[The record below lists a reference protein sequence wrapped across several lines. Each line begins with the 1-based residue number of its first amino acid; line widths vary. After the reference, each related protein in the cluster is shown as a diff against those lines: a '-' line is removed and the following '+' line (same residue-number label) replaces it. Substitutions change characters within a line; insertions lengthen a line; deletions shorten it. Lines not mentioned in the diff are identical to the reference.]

1 MKRIITG
8 CLLLNFAM
16 AAQAECNISSSIQ
29 NIDYGKRSDAM
40 RQVDRGKTTQLADRT
55 ITLVMQCD
63 QDAHIRV
70 QLNTANISNNGF
82 GFGPNGSLNLIAS
95 DAFSGSNNL
104 DLALASGKNDN
115 PGSTG
120 TASISTSPNNWL
132 VFMQNGQEVVIDSGK
147 SVSLTLTMAPAFK
160 DEGELTDM
168 TDITGN
174 LTVWWR
180 QNEQCKITDCR
191 KCLFAMSAQAA
202 DRVSIDVKVTLEAAA
217 CTPILSNGGV
227 VNFGSHSVNRLST
240 QHYTQIGTRNIN
252 MTITCESA
260 TGIAITARDTRMDS
274 MTTGKDSGGQSG
286 VKYTLNGGGYI
297 SQTTRLFGLGKTKDN
312 KNIGSYAV
320 LIDSNN
326 ISASN
331 GSQTLAVSIAGA
343 DAVITGQKRAWQTL
357 TAYPLAVDQSY
368 YYTFVK
374 PGETTPTPVTNA
386 IIPLQVSASIA
397 NDLGGS
403 EKIELDGKAVISVVY
418 L

>member
-29 NIDYGKRSDAM
+29 NIDYGKRSAAM

-70 QLNTANISNNGF
+70 
-82 GFGPNGSLNLIAS
+82 
-95 DAFSGSNNL
+95 
-104 DLALASGKNDN
+104 
-115 PGSTG
+115 
-120 TASISTSPNNWL
+120 
-132 VFMQNGQEVVIDSGK
+132 
-147 SVSLTLTMAPAFK
+147 
-160 DEGELTDM
+160 
-168 TDITGN
+168 
-174 LTVWWR
+174 
-180 QNEQCKITDCR
+180 
-191 KCLFAMSAQAA
+191 
-202 DRVSIDVKVTLEAAA
+202 
-217 CTPILSNGGV
+217 
-227 VNFGSHSVNRLST
+227 GSHSVNRLST
-240 QHYTQIGTRNIN
+240 QHYTQIGTRNTN

-343 DAVITGQKRAWQTL
+343 DAVITGQKRAWQAL